1 MKISRRDFFSKSL
14 TVATGAGIAS
24 IIPLGTACNMF
35 GKSANETLI
44 VGLIGCKGM
53 GFGNLSTFLAQE
65 NVECAGLCDID
76 KNILDQRAAD
86 VDKILLEKEKK
97 SEIKIK
103 RPKLYSDFRKLLE
116 NNDIDAVIIGTPDH
130 WHAAIMIMACEA
142 GKDVYVEKPMANS
155 IGEANLMVKA
165 AKRYNK
171 VVQVGQWQRSGPHWE
186 DMKYFVQSGKLGKI
200 DEVQVWLYGGNK
212 VPVVPDGPV
221 PPGVDYN
228 MWLGPEIGRAHV

>member
-142 GKDVYVEKPMANS
+142 GKDV
-155 IGEANLMVKA
+155 
-165 AKRYNK
+165 
-171 VVQVGQWQRSGPHWE
+171 
-186 DMKYFVQSGKLGKI
+186 
-200 DEVQVWLYGGNK
+200 
-212 VPVVPDGPV
+212 
-221 PPGVDYN
+221 
-228 MWLGPEIGRAHV
+228 